1 MHRPSWYWTL
11 LRLNAAG
18 HIKTIVLPSA
28 QAFFQQH
35 FPDVIEPAS
44 MEQEAPTDAAL
55 QRQLFALRAST
66 NTPMSTTAELCLRC
80 FISHQIVQ
88 VCTSIQAQFGHYYGF
103 TLQDLLPYVL
113 NDEGKVPADPQCLA
127 MQILQNFEP
136 SLSGLATWTT
146 RYVKQDHGLN
156 RLLVE
161 HGLYR
166 VSDWAILNDTRP
178 AQLPAILTNFH
189 RFSPTEIEHNVAL
202 LESYRRVYLPDRL
215 KQHRRQ
221 CAQPT
226 SEQLARMSDCFHT
239 QTARL
244 LPPTTLL
251 LQLQQLAKR
260 LRQYRIYKRGGPL
273 PAKSIDTPTGTAQ
286 IEQLEATITD
296 DADEQQQ
303 SAFLQRYRE
312 LFLESLKR
320 ALEQVV
326 SDRQQKSKKPEQA
339 RQFTIALHLF
349 YCQQASM
356 TAIAQQL
363 GVRGQD
369 TVTRLLK
376 LKEFRAD
383 VRRHMLQSLQSHLL
397 EQVKAYCDP
406 DRLQQLDDRV
416 EAALN
421 EQLEALMQAEA
432 KRDKTSK
439 DCLSESIFAQ
449 KLCQHLDGM
458 NLQPPSQPPHNHE

>member
-1 MHRPSWYWTL
+1 MTNASRYWTL

-18 HIKTIVLPSA
+18 HIKSIVLSNA
-28 QAFFQQH
+28 QTFFQQH
-35 FPDVIEPAS
+35 FPTVLEPAAR
-44 MEQEAPTDAAL
+44 EQESSADASL
-55 QRQLFALRAST
+55 QRQLYALQAST
-66 NTPMSTTAELCLRC
+66 NTSMRTAAELCLRC

-88 VCTSIQAQFGHYYGF
+88 TCTSLQTQFGQYYGF

-127 MQILQNFEP
+127 MQLLQDFQP
-136 SLSGLATWTT
+136 AMSSLVTWTA
-146 RYVKQDHGLN
+146 RRVRQNHGLN

-161 HGLYR
+161 HGLYL
-166 VSDWAILNDTRP
+166 VSDWAILNDTKP

-189 RFSPTEIEHNVAL
+189 RFSPTEIERNVAL

-215 KQHRRQ
+215 KQHRRP
-221 CAQPT
+221 CAEPT
-226 SEQLARMSDCFHT
+226 SEQLQRMSDCFHT
-239 QTARL
+239 QTAFL
-244 LPPTTLL
+244 LAPTTLF

-273 PAKSIDTPTGTAQ
+273 PAESIDTPAGAAG
-286 IEQLEATITD
+286 IEQLEATVTD
-296 DADEQQQ
+296 DTDEQQQ
-303 SAFLQRYRE
+303 SQFLQRYRQ
-312 LFLESLKR
+312 LFLESLDQ
-320 ALEQVV
+320 ALKQVV
-326 SDRQQKSKKPEQA
+326 TTRQQKSKQPEQA

-349 YCQQASM
+349 YCQQVSM
-356 TAIAQQL
+356 SAIAQQL

-376 LKEFRAD
+376 LKDFRAD
-383 VRRHMLQSLQSHLL
+383 VRRHMLQHLQSHVL
-397 EQVKAYCDP
+397 EQAKAYCDP
-406 DRLQQLDDRV
+406 DRLQQLDDQV

-421 EQLEALMQAEA
+421 EQLDALMQAEA
-432 KRDKTSK
+432 KRDKTAK

-458 NLQPPSQPPHNHE
+458 NLQPPSQPTPKP